1 MQEEDKKLKNKKKQ
15 DDERVAETKDNK
27 PKKET
32 KEKNQ
37 QHIANKENN
46 VKNILGEI
54 KIAPEVLATVVSR
67 IVINIQ
73 GVAGLIAHSKGGFGT
88 LLGVKEIEEGIK
100 IELIDEKNMS
110 AYISV
115 IVEYGTVIIDVAK
128 TIQSVVKDEIEN
140 NTGLNVKSIDVNI
153 MGIQMA
159 KKNSKTN

>member
-1 MQEEDKKLKNKKKQ
+1 MQEEDKSLRNKKKQ
-15 DDERVAETKDNK
+15 DGERVTETKD
-27 PKKET
+27 KKDKQEIKQKIQQNVAT
-32 KEKNQ
+32 KENT
-37 QHIANKENN
+37 
-46 VKNILGEI
+46 VKNNLGEI

-67 IVINIQ
+67 IVVNIQ

-100 IELIDEKNMS
+100 IDLIDEKNMS

-128 TIQSVVKDEIEN
+128 KIQSIVKDELEN
-140 NTGLNVKSIDVNI
+140 NTGLNIKSIDVNI

-159 KKNSKTN
+159 KKISKN